1 MILKEIYE
9 FDDIITEAESEY
21 LETYVHLINDWKYY
35 EDINLG
41 ESENKK
47 FRPGYV
53 SGGFDNKTKEIIN
66 KIITNGLKK
75 INFTEIKKQRIKI
88 NKTTPIQIPE
98 EIAMRGL
105 HIDGFSLGYKNHI
118 VMIYYINE
126 NNGDTLI
133 SDYHIDKIPNVD
145 EFTNNIETGKITDY
159 KIIKKIP
166 PKKGKVVIFDGG
178 NFHCG
183 LWPTK
188 KDKFLININVE
199 VIESKRNKLI

>member
-75 INFTEIKKQRIKI
+75 INFTEIKKQIK
-88 NKTTPIQIPE
+88 
-98 EIAMRGL
+98 
-105 HIDGFSLGYKNHI
+105 
-118 VMIYYINE
+118 
-126 NNGDTLI
+126 
-133 SDYHIDKIPNVD
+133 
-145 EFTNNIETGKITDY
+145 
-159 KIIKKIP
+159 
-166 PKKGKVVIFDGG
+166 
-178 NFHCG
+178 
-183 LWPTK
+183 
-188 KDKFLININVE
+188 
-199 VIESKRNKLI
+199 